1 MTNNER
7 KYLELQK
14 QLFIT
19 MSKMS
24 RLQGNIDQA
33 NQEEEIGLNAAEF
46 PVFELEIKWTVYFP
60 DEFEPKH
67 IEIEVKQVPI

>member
-1 MTNNER
+1 MTKQNEYT
-7 KYLELQK
+7 KLQK
-14 QLFIT
+14 ELFLT

-24 RLQGNIDQA
+24 RLKGNIDQA

-60 DEFEPKH
+60 DEFEPKY
-67 IEIEVKQVPI
+67 IEIDTIQVPI